1 MKLLINLCSHD
12 GIISYYTGVGT
23 MVKRS
28 IKALINYFNENNID
42 YHINLITPEYNCNSF
57 GYSKKTHFEHI
68 NLNNTNIVQI
78 SNGSN
83 GKVNYGTKE
92 HWYKL
97 SKNIAAYINSIDIS
111 RYDKVITL
119 LHDTTVAGVIERLDI
134 NNKHKKVWI
143 PHSTIKI
150 HKVDSA
156 VENSALFY
164 QDRVNWEQSAID
176 YINKDDL
183 SYIGTICEYIKNH
196 LIEEYNLNKDKVL
209 SINNGELFEKNE
221 VISFSDECKRLYKD
235 IEQFDSIMISFARAE
250 EYKNLESIMLLGK
263 EMGIDTIVIAQSYYK
278 EQPILE
284 KYRNLSKE
292 TNTNL
297 YIDPPFDFPKYIL
310 HKFDKPIIAV
320 IPSKKE
326 VMGLI
331 VNELR
336 KLNKDN
342 ILVVANNI
350 GGLKEQITDGV
361 DGLLVDLDDL
371 ISSQNKIEKYFMSDK
386 MRNLN
391 INAQVTLKTRYDFQN
406 NFNEF
411 MNKL

>member
-23 MVKRS
+23 MVKRN
-28 IKALINYFNENNID
+28 IKTLINYLNENNID
-42 YHINLITPEYNCNSF
+42 YHINLITPEYNCDSF
-57 GYSKKTHFEHI
+57 GYSKRTHLEHM
-68 NLNNTNIVQI
+68 NLNNISIVQI
-78 SNGSN
+78 SNGSD
-83 GKVNYGTKE
+83 GKVNYGTIE
-92 HWYKL
+92 HWHKL
-97 SKNIAAYINSIDIS
+97 SGNVAKYINGIDIS
-111 RYDKVITL
+111 GYDKVITF
-119 LHDTTVAGVIERLDI
+119 LHDTTLAGVIERLNI
-134 NNKHKKVWI
+134 NKKHKKVWI

-150 HKVDSA
+150 HEVDSA
-156 VENSALFY
+156 IENSEMFY

-176 YINKDDL
+176 YINKDEL
-183 SYIGTICEYIKNH
+183 SYVGTICEYIKYH
-196 LIEEYNLNKDKVL
+196 LIEEYNLDESKVL
-209 SINNGELFEKNE
+209 AIHNGELFEDE
-221 VISFSDECKRLYKD
+221 IVSFADECKSLYKD

-250 EYKNLESIMLLGK
+250 EYKNLESTMLLGK
-263 EMGIDTIVIAQSYYK
+263 EMGIDTVVIAQSYYK

-284 KYRNLSKE
+284 KYRTLAKE

-297 YIDPPFDFPKYIL
+297 YIDPPFDFSKYIL
-310 HKFDKPIIAV
+310 HKFDKPIIAL

-350 GGLKEQITDGV
+350 GGLTEQITDGV
-361 DGLLVDLDDL
+361 DGLLVDLEDL
-371 ISSQNKIEKYFMSDK
+371 TSSTDKIEKYFMSDK
-386 MRNLN
+386 MRKLN
-391 INAQVTLKTRYDFQN
+391 ENAQVTLKTRYNFQN

-411 MNKL
+411 MSKL